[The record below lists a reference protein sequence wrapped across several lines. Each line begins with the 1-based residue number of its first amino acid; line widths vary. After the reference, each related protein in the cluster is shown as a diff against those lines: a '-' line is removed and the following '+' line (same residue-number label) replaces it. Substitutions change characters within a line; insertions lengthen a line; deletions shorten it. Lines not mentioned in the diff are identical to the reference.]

1 MNNKKENWKPIKNF
15 DNFIGKCSIKNI
27 QFLERELV
35 QYCTK
40 SNYIKKNMKALKDLI
55 QLIISYLNDGA
66 KINDIEIFESY
77 PKILKDL
84 VILSSLSE
92 TQITYTII
100 QSLSY
105 LLVNLDK
112 NKSSLY
118 YILSNNFLNEIIQVD
133 FSKFDDE
140 FFSFYINLLKS
151 LSMRIDDT
159 MLQFFYNPNYN
170 SFPLL
175 ECANKL
181 YNYSNA
187 MINTVVHNVSLQLM
201 RLKIKNI
208 ISHFSKLPTINYFAY
223 LSCYLNDLTN
233 LFLDSGDSELFIDM
247 IDFLMYVNDI
257 LKIGE
262 KTINYIFINSIFS
275 YFILPNLCNKLT
287 DKKKK
292 KFVILCII
300 VLFNKIQDE
309 TFLNCLFMVFFNEKI
324 HKNILDL
331 KNNKNKPNGYCF
343 TWKEQMKLKEKFLD
357 YICQNYTENFLMS
370 FWDEDSLVYKIKMKK
385 EYMNEIDKIKSYV
398 EKNISDGVSFEKI
411 KNFIFSFFNNEE
423 KNNIEKTHILWSKC
437 LGINVG
443 ICDKDNSS
451 SFCNDCFLF
460 YMKNEIFNNNC
471 DELIENKINKEFLN
485 LMFEKDCFYYFQ
497 ILIWSINNKVN
508 LSKELISKHFSL
520 LIKEKIVQNEKKIE
534 KEKENNEENINE
546 NKEEEKKNDEKN
558 NDNKNLKDEYILDN
572 KKISN
577 FYLNNNENFNKI
589 NLNLISSYFNLIQDN
604 KTLSS
609 YSFEEIE
616 IMMSNLYDL
625 IIEKANNILK
635 IINLICNFPK
645 KIYNQIQDNKKINEY
660 FFVHLENIIHNL
672 KENKSIE
679 KNITSMRLLVKLKFK
694 KIDINEIL
702 SIILL
707 YLIIILSKNKNK
719 NYDENPFHIYNLIDD
734 YDINDIKNNNNNI
747 IPYFQNNIICVLD
760 KLFLYIGI
768 LKKENL
774 INFETIIN
782 LVSIKN
788 AVKKDK
794 NNNFTISYQNSKEI
808 VFINNSEGKK
818 ALKDFIDTIND
829 QQKKSQNYINEK
841 FDKEKIKNYL
851 EYLSKND

>member
-1 MNNKKENWKPIKNF
+1 
-15 DNFIGKCSIKNI
+15 
-27 QFLERELV
+27 
-35 QYCTK
+35 
-40 SNYIKKNMKALKDLI
+40 
-55 QLIISYLNDGA
+55 
-66 KINDIEIFESY
+66 
-77 PKILKDL
+77 
-84 VILSSLSE
+84 
-92 TQITYTII
+92 
-100 QSLSY
+100 
-105 LLVNLDK
+105 
-112 NKSSLY
+112 
-118 YILSNNFLNEIIQVD
+118 
-133 FSKFDDE
+133 
-140 FFSFYINLLKS
+140 
-151 LSMRIDDT
+151 
-159 MLQFFYNPNYN
+159 
-170 SFPLL
+170 
-175 ECANKL
+175 
-181 YNYSNA
+181 
-187 MINTVVHNVSLQLM
+187 
-201 RLKIKNI
+201 
-208 ISHFSKLPTINYFAY
+208 
-223 LSCYLNDLTN
+223 
-233 LFLDSGDSELFIDM
+233 
-247 IDFLMYVNDI
+247 
-257 LKIGE
+257 
-262 KTINYIFINSIFS
+262 
-275 YFILPNLCNKLT
+275 
-287 DKKKK
+287 
-292 KFVILCII
+292 
-300 VLFNKIQDE
+300 
-309 TFLNCLFMVFFNEKI
+309 
-324 HKNILDL
+324 
-331 KNNKNKPNGYCF
+331 
-343 TWKEQMKLKEKFLD
+343 
-357 YICQNYTENFLMS
+357 
-370 FWDEDSLVYKIKMKK
+370 
-385 EYMNEIDKIKSYV
+385 
-398 EKNISDGVSFEKI
+398 
-411 KNFIFSFFNNEE
+411 
-423 KNNIEKTHILWSKC
+423 
-437 LGINVG
+437 
-443 ICDKDNSS
+443 
-451 SFCNDCFLF
+451 
-460 YMKNEIFNNNC
+460 MKNEIFNNNC

-558 NDNKNLKDEYILDN
+558 NDNENLKDEYIFDN

-734 YDINDIKNNNNNI
+734 YYINDIKNNKDNI

-808 VFINNSEGKK
+808 VFINDSQGKK
-818 ALKDFIDTIND
+818 NLKDFIDTINE
-829 QQKKSQNYINEK
+829 QHKKSQNYINEK
-841 FDKEKIKNYL
+841 FNKEKIKNYL
-851 EYLSKND
+851 EYLSNND